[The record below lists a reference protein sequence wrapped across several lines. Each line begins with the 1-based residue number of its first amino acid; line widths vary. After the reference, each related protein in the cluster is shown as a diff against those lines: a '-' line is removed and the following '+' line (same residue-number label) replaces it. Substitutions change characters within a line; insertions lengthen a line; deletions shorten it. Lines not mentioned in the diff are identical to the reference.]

1 MITHLHLNYK
11 FAKTFQTKIPP
22 QKLPYLIL
30 KSLNIVY
37 ATIYLN
43 WFANYSTIINTVV
56 TPGPRPSSITACV
69 TQTSHVITY
78 HTVSTVSYTLLST
91 VYSKPA
97 FFAFYKYKK
106 PNYFMKRLQFI
117 FIYLVLSFTFLRV
130 LIDLITCV
138 DLTWNTCFTNP
149 PRNTSKTGSKMYVT
163 IFVFTAY
170 RTGDATVTAIH
181 ARALTTF

>member
-1 MITHLHLNYK
+1 MQTIVLSLIPLSHRGPVHPVSQPVSHRPVTWLQITPSLQCPIHFWVQFTPNQPSLH
-11 FAKTFQTKIPP
+11 
-22 QKLPYLIL
+22 
-30 KSLNIVY
+30 S
-37 ATIYLN
+37 IY
-43 WFANYSTIINTVV
+43 I
-56 TPGPRPSSITACV
+56 
-69 TQTSHVITY
+69 
-78 HTVSTVSYTLLST
+78 
-91 VYSKPA
+91 
-97 FFAFYKYKK
+97 KK

-117 FIYLVLSFTFLRV
+117 VIYLVLSFTFLRV